1 MNKNQVSMLF
11 VVTVLALVVLGVSR
25 LQSVQAQAGGGGE
38 SGAGVAPHYT
48 VVETQGHNLIVTDNH
63 KNELFF
69 YTIDQDKEIGSE
81 LKLRGRI
88 DLNHVGKP
96 VLKPFTHK
104 AESAGG
110 N

>member
-1 MNKNQVSMLF
+1 MNTISRNRMSLVFAAAL
-11 VVTVLALVVLGVSR
+11 VAVGVLAVVNLQPAHAQREGDSPAVS
-25 LQSVQAQAGGGGE
+25 G
-38 SGAGVAPHYT
+38 PHYT
-48 VVETQGHNLIVTDNH
+48 VVATEGHNLIVTDNH

-81 LKLRGRI
+81 LKLRGHV

-96 VLKPFTHK
+96 VIKPVTHK
-104 AESAGG
+104 AEQSG

>member
-11 VVTVLALVVLGVSR
+11 VAAVLALVVLGVSR
-25 LQSVQAQAGGGGE
+25 LQSVQAQAGGGEAVVG
-38 SGAGVAPHYT
+38 PHYT

-96 VLKPFTHK
+96 VLKPITHK
-104 AESAGG
+104 ADGSAPG